1 MSSPDFRST
10 PAIGDDDRQLAIRPA
25 GRDSISVKVGN
36 QVAIVVDADELRRLV
51 ESAAEDCAA
60 HVNETSTGGYLPRL
74 PLPGESRKGDTKE
87 PTTIPVRVWRVTGL
101 PDETW
106 PDDTLGMLYRER
118 EGRWETRVES
128 DYWVASGWRG
138 LKHMQGVGFELT
150 EVAAPSPVTE
160 ARDA

>member
-1 MSSPDFRST
+1 VSSPDFRST

-60 HVNETSTGGYLPRL
+60 HVNETSTGGYLPLL
-74 PLPGESRKGDTKE
+74 PLSGESRKGDTAE
-87 PTTIPVRVWRVTGL
+87 PTVWRVDKA
-101 PDETW
+101 PDPNT
-106 PDDTLGMLYRER
+106 DTAIGWLYSGRDGQWCVQNDAGKWIPSAWHSLKEMQD
-118 EGRWETRVES
+118 EGYV
-128 DYWVASGWRG
+128 
-138 LKHMQGVGFELT
+138 LT